1 MSEQPEA
8 LRLANRMALIGASMD
23 GDADRA
29 AAELRR
35 LYALCKEM
43 GKELEAGVQIVDYY
57 QQKIRRLHA
66 LCEESRTAV
75 RGLLNALPSA
85 TTHPAII
92 AARALV
98 AKLENEQ

>member
-35 LYALCKEM
+35 LYALCEEQRNLIALIERHCTSTVKTNSKDVRDWIDDVAFI
-43 GKELEAGVQIVDYY
+43 GKMANE
-57 QQKIRRLHA
+57 
-66 LCEESRTAV
+66 
-75 RGLLNALPSA
+75 ALPKWKES
-85 TTHPAII
+85 
-92 AARALV
+92 
-98 AKLENEQ
+98 K

>member
-8 LRLANRMALIGASMD
+8 LMLANRMALIGASMD

-35 LYALCKEM
+35 LY
-43 GKELEAGVQIVDYY
+43 
-57 QQKIRRLHA
+57 A